1 MEIEKR
7 NWIAETGWVS
17 VSKGTFFR
25 QINPS
30 FPLAKLVPNLDCSF
44 PSSMVFNI
52 RCDFRRC
59 EMDESHVSTQHRPVL
74 VLPLFFNTR
83 IITDIGSVALL

>member
-7 NWIAETGWVS
+7 NWIAGWVS

-44 PSSMVFNI
+44 PSMVFNI

-59 EMDESHVSTQHRPVL
+59 EMDESHVSTQHRPAVQCASAAAI
-74 VLPLFFNTR
+74 F
-83 IITDIGSVALL
+83 